1 MAATLLIIADNT
13 VTNSPA
19 QPNLLSRGRAHKRQ
33 PNPCTLRRINSLR
46 CLFVAQGGTSG
57 ES

>member
-1 MAATLLIIADNT
+1 MAAKLLITTDNT
-13 VTNSPA
+13 VTNNPA
-19 QPNLLSRGRAHKRQ
+19 QPSLPSQGRAHKRQ

-46 CLFVAQGGTSG
+46 CLSVAQGGTSG